1 MKKKFTV
8 KFVPL
13 MLVAVMMV
21 GLLVNAFAIYDTP
34 TFTDVPKNA
43 YYYTYVEE
51 AVANGWI
58 NGYGDGRFGP
68 EDKVTYAQMCIMLTK
83 AFFKDEL
90 DAYTGPKTTWYT
102 SYCNVA
108 SEIGLLEGT
117 NVKNTPTDATAVA
130 QHMNRYEMAQM
141 IYNAMKAANKKMP
154 DKYEIFD
161 ARFATADWVN
171 IPERYQD
178 AVATAKAAGIINGI
192 DSQGTFAGAGYMSR
206 AHAAIVLTKLNKV
219 ENAPE
224 TPVEPDPVVPDKPVE
239 IERSPFAFKDGSET
253 VQSMMTRLNAEAPK
267 YFEGYLSNGKPITEE
282 NIKAMIESAK
292 VSMPQG
298 TQWDTSTK
306 YWVNTNL
313 FPGYG
318 TVGACASFGAGLSD
332 YIFGR
337 DAPVT
342 KHQDFDQLKV
352 GDVIWMKDSST
363 GYDHVVMVT
372 GFGTSYTGNA
382 YFTIGEGNVS
392 SHVGWANKEYLFNWI
407 YDSSKQSNWD
417 RFATKRAESYVYSRY

>member
-1 MKKKFTV
+1 MKNKA
-8 KFVPL
+8 KFVSV
-13 MLVAVMMV
+13 MLVAVMML

-154 DKYEIFD
+154 TNIEVFN
-161 ARFATADWVN
+161 ARMATADWHA
-171 IPERYQD
+171 IPRNYRD
-178 AVATAKAAGIINGI
+178 AVDNCKAAGIINGI

-224 TPVEPDPVVPDKPVE
+224 TPVEPDPVVPDKPTE
-239 IERSPFAFKDGSET
+239 ITRSPFAFKDGYEN
-253 VQSMMTRLNAEAPK
+253 VAAMMIRLNKEAPN

-282 NIKAMIESAK
+282 NITAMIESAK
-292 VSMPQG
+292 VSMPQE
-298 TQWDTSTK
+298 TTWNTDDK
-306 YWVNTNL
+306 YYYRSFVIDDRGANN
-313 FPGYG
+313 
-318 TVGACASFGAGLSD
+318 VGGCGSFSASLSD
-332 YIFGR
+332 YIFGK
-337 DAPVT
+337 DAPVIR
-342 KHQDFDQLKV
+342 HQNFDQLKV

-363 GYDHVVMVT
+363 GASHVFMVT
-372 GFGTSYTGNA
+372 GFGNNKYIGD
-382 YFTIGEGNVS
+382 YFSRGEGNAS
-392 SHVGWANKEYLFNWI
+392 SVVHWDAQEYIFRW
-407 YDSSKQSNWD
+407 S
-417 RFATKRAESYVYSRY
+417 ATKLAESYIYSRY